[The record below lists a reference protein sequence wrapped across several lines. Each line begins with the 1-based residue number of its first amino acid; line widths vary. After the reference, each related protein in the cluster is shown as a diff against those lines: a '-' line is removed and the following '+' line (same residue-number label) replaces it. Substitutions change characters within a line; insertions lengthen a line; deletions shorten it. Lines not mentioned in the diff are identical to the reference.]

1 MKHLEWLLGKK
12 QLMIINQ
19 LDMKIRGGGWS
30 HLTLLESFSSRTLI
44 NSSKFSV
51 ENESARMREKIL
63 DQSIAMLRQTYNNL
77 VKKGNICSTC
87 TFDEGETSEK
97 EKVKE

>member
-1 MKHLEWLLGKK
+1 
-12 QLMIINQ
+12 
-19 LDMKIRGGGWS
+19 
-30 HLTLLESFSSRTLI
+30 
-44 NSSKFSV
+44 
-51 ENESARMREKIL
+51 MREKIL

-97 EKVKE
+97 EKVKEQRTIEMVSSK